1 MGKINTLAIVL
12 VGCCVIGT
20 GFAQAQDEDDAPS
33 CWWEY
38 ASCARQSL
46 GDAQWRS
53 ICYADFSRCIG
64 KMQLPACPATPTV
77 SDCLS
82 YKAECDALAGGDAG
96 LLADCSD
103 DADACALAHGC

>member
-1 MGKINTLAIVL
+1 MGKVSRWAIVL
-12 VGCCVIGT
+12 IGCCVIG
-20 GFAQAQDEDDAPS
+20 ADPARAQDDAAPS
-33 CWWEY
+33 CWWDY
-38 ASCARQSL
+38 ASCARQSA

-64 KMQLPACPATPTV
+64 KMQLPECPGTPTV
-77 SDCLS
+77 ADCLS
-82 YKAECDALAGGDAG
+82 YKAECDALAAGDAG